1 MKASEVPIEPD
12 LSPEEQQV
20 AKLRNIIQQTG
31 RAPRDNEIPPG
42 MLVQPFF
49 PKDPR
54 PRPPIP
60 FAALAALPEFAQYE
74 RTHHLV
80 MVKISLGQPS
90 DPSSHSIVKII
101 SKEEVGKQIAADK
114 ERKKE
119 QERAAQAARKP
130 SALGK
135 NSGLRNQAA
144 PKEIEATWVMTD
156 HDMGHRLNQV
166 RAYLEDAFRVTVT
179 FRPKRTGKKLKVS
192 QDQKDE
198 QLGKA
203 WDTVSDIAER
213 YDADKVSGETITM

>member
-1 MKASEVPIEPD
+1 MKKAEIPVVPN

-20 AKLRNIIQQTG
+20 AKLREILHQTD
-31 RAPRDNEIPPG
+31 RAPRDGEIPNT

-60 FAALAALPEFAQYE
+60 FGAMKALPEMAQYE
-74 RTHHLV
+74 RTYHLV
-80 MVKISLGQPS
+80 MVKIALGKQS
-90 DPSSHSIVKII
+90 DPHSYSIVRVI
-101 SKEEVGKQIAADK
+101 SKEEIGKQEAAEK
-114 ERKKE
+114 EKKKE

-192 QDQKDE
+192 QDQKSE
-198 QLGKA
+198 QIGKA

-213 YDADKVSGETITM
+213 YEEDKVAGETITM